1 MYITLGY
8 PFSGGL
14 FRTNS
19 AMEST
24 TRFHIYEEEH
34 HTPIPTYYPPMYENE
49 FRHLCTFAALKD
61 YLGHLLLESPTSQ
74 GL

>member
-1 MYITLGY
+1 
-8 PFSGGL
+8 
-14 FRTNS
+14 
-19 AMEST
+19 MEST

-49 FRHLCTFAALKD
+49 FRHLCNFAALKD